1 LAKPIEAPKD
11 ESQKKN
17 LTLVPI
23 SDIGED
29 DVNENAQF
37 EYGHNTG
44 KLKDVHNS
52 IEKKEFKDGSI
63 DWIDCALESVKLDT
77 HTT

>member
-1 LAKPIEAPKD
+1 
-11 ESQKKN
+11 
-17 LTLVPI
+17 VPI

-29 DVNENAQF
+29 DGNENAQF
-37 EYGHNTG
+37 EYDHDTG

-52 IEKKEFKDGSI
+52 IEKEAFKDGSL

-77 HTT
+77 HIA